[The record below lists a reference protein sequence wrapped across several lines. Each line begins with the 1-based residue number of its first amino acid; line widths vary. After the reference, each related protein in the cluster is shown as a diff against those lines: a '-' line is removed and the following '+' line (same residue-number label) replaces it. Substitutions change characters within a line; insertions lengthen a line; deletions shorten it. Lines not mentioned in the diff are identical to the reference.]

1 MKSKIIGRKQLL
13 VATVSL
19 ALCAAVFINWYYTK
33 PKGLS
38 EENKPEVSENVNLG
52 EAQYVNGS
60 KNIDESD
67 YFGVARLNRTKAHD
81 SSKERLQ
88 EIISDE
94 KVDDETKSMA
104 REKLVSMSAGIKTEA
119 DIENLITAQ
128 LNKSCLVTL
137 DADSIEIVLPKGTIN
152 SEILIKVK
160 DIVISKTSFSSENIT
175 IIELK

>member
-13 VATVSL
+13 IATVSL

-33 PKGLS
+33 PEGLTD
-38 EENKPEVSENVNLG
+38 EAPEVSENANLG
-52 EAQYVNGS
+52 EAQYVNGT

-67 YFGVARLNRTKAHD
+67 YFGAARLNRSKAHD
-81 SSKERLQ
+81 LAKEEL
-88 EIISDE
+88 EKIISDE
-94 KVDDETKSMA
+94 KTDEETKSKA
-104 REKLVSMSAGIKTEA
+104 RERLISLSAGIKTEA

-128 LNKSCLVTL
+128 LNKSCLATL
-137 DADSIEIVLPKGTIN
+137 DSDSIEIVLPKGTIN

-160 DIVISKTSFSSENIT
+160 DIVLSKTSLSSENIT